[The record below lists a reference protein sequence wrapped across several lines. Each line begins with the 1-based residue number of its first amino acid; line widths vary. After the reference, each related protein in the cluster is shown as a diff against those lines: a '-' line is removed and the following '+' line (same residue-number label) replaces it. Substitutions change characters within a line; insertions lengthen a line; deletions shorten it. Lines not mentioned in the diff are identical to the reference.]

1 MSSVLLSHSSS
12 HSGAIQHGKT
22 RAWTSCYRHR
32 GHYSIGAVHFQGTAL
47 INISIVPPGIYFEFH
62 TPKSMRQ
69 LSTARVQ
76 TESLARI
83 YVQSQ
88 TLLDR
93 INSNRGKEKSKKPF
107 RQHLKE
113 DDLLG
118 PCWLFT
124 WFLAK
129 KQALHCSPA
138 SAASIMDPYTLVNLL
153 PAPGCS
159 CQIWWQTIFKT
170 WYWDTC
176 KA

>member
-1 MSSVLLSHSSS
+1 
-12 HSGAIQHGKT
+12 
-22 RAWTSCYRHR
+22 
-32 GHYSIGAVHFQGTAL
+32 
-47 INISIVPPGIYFEFH
+47 
-62 TPKSMRQ
+62 MRQ

-118 PCWLFT
+118 PC
-124 WFLAK
+124 
-129 KQALHCSPA
+129 
-138 SAASIMDPYTLVNLL
+138 
-153 PAPGCS
+153 
-159 CQIWWQTIFKT
+159 
-170 WYWDTC
+170 
-176 KA
+176 